1 MKCSIKQYAILLI
14 IICMGLYSCSKS
26 DIMYYEGGN
35 ALHFMKLRQGLSFM
49 TNMEAEKDTMQIK
62 VLLVGNPVDRDRE
75 FAVEVV
81 SPR

>member
-35 ALHFMKLRQGLSFM
+35 DKYGS
-49 TNMEAEKDTMQIK
+49 
-62 VLLVGNPVDRDRE
+62 RE
-75 FAVEVV
+75 RYDAD
-81 SPR
+81 